1 MATAEPRNILH
12 RRPGKSNVLECGVCE
27 DVFGLQGDK
36 VPRLLLCGHTLCH
49 DCLTRLPLHGR
60 AIRCPFDRQMTEIG
74 DSGVWGLRV
83 QDLYGSSLLFPHRRL
98 GCVGVKGDSGV
109 WGLKKNFALLEL
121 LERLQ
126 FGRESPGALL
136 CEVSMDTEKETTIRC
151 DENEDH
157 LATIYCTVCS
167 TNLCAECA
175 QSTHNTRTLAKH
187 NLTTIRC
194 DENEDHL
201 ATIYC
206 TVCSTNLCAECAQ
219 STHNTRTLAKHKLTT
234 IRCDE
239 NEDHLATIY
248 CTVCSTNLCAECAQS
263 THNTRTLAKHKLV
276 PLHEKPREKPMC
288 PLHQTHAIEFA
299 CLEESCLCN
308 PLMCYVCKDYGKH
321 QGHKHTLIENDAEQ
335 VRMSI
340 IDTLQHVR
348 GFLDGVSDSARRLG
362 NAIQQME
369 GCSRTVENEH
379 GFTHTEQIHGTAEE
393 ARVRVR
399 RYFQELHETL
409 HRQENVALSVVDT
422 HVREKLCSL
431 KQQQEDMAVVV
442 SQVTTICLEC
452 EKMLQQDDHK
462 VLLAKQEI
470 RSLLDT
476 VRKQQQ
482 QFSDLPEQLHMDPG
496 IPLTFTKDNRVH
508 IGPKMEMRVVTLGL
522 DESGKTAILFK
533 LKQDEFMQTI
543 PTIGFNVETVEYK
556 NLKFTIW
563 DVGGKPKLR
572 PLWKHYYLNTQAVIF
587 VVDSADCARLDEAHV
602 SVIFVVDSA
611 DCAWLDEAHV
621 SVIFV
626 VDSADCAR
634 LDEAYVAACLFVSVI
649 FVADSADCARLDETY
664 DELSKLLAEKE
675 LREAVLLVFA
685 NKQDLPNALPIEEI
699 TDRLSLHKQ
708 CYHRQTESTQADLPN
723 ALPIEEITDRLSLH
737 KQCCTYYHRQTEPTQ
752 ADLPNALPIEE
763 ITDRLSLHKLCCGRS
778 WHIQACDAR
787 TGMGLHDGLDWLSHQ
802 LVAAGVLDI
811 S

>member
-1 MATAEPRNILH
+1 MATAEPRSILH

-60 AIRCPFDRQMTEIG
+60 AIRCPFDRQMTEI
-74 DSGVWGLRV
+74 
-83 QDLYGSSLLFPHRRL
+83 
-98 GCVGVKGDSGV
+98 GDSGV

-187 NLTTIRC
+187 
-194 DENEDHL
+194 
-201 ATIYC
+201 
-206 TVCSTNLCAECAQ
+206 
-219 STHNTRTLAKHKLTT
+219 
-234 IRCDE
+234 
-239 NEDHLATIY
+239 
-248 CTVCSTNLCAECAQS
+248 
-263 THNTRTLAKHKLV
+263 KLV

-288 PLHQTHAIEFA
+288 PLHQTHAIEFV

-335 VRMSI
+335 VRISI
-340 IDTLQHVR
+340 IDTLQHVK

-587 VVDSADCARLDEAHV
+587 VVDSADCAR
-602 SVIFVVDSA
+602 I
-611 DCAWLDEAHV
+611 
-621 SVIFV
+621 
-626 VDSADCAR
+626 
-634 LDEAYVAACLFVSVI
+634 
-649 FVADSADCARLDETY
+649 DETY

-685 NKQDLPNALPIEEI
+685 NKQ
-699 TDRLSLHKQ
+699 
-708 CYHRQTESTQADLPN
+708 
-723 ALPIEEITDRLSLH
+723 
-737 KQCCTYYHRQTEPTQ
+737 
-752 ADLPNALPIEE
+752 DLPNALPIEE

>member
-1 MATAEPRNILH
+1 MATAEPRNVLH

-74 DSGVWGLRV
+74 DSGVWGL
-83 QDLYGSSLLFPHRRL
+83 
-98 GCVGVKGDSGV
+98 
-109 WGLKKNFALLEL
+109 KKNFALLEL

-136 CEVSMDTEKETTIRC
+136 CEVSMDTEKE
-151 DENEDH
+151 
-157 LATIYCTVCS
+157 
-167 TNLCAECA
+167 
-175 QSTHNTRTLAKH
+175 
-187 NLTTIRC
+187 
-194 DENEDHL
+194 
-201 ATIYC
+201 
-206 TVCSTNLCAECAQ
+206 
-219 STHNTRTLAKHKLTT
+219 TT

-572 PLWKHYYLNTQAVIF
+572 PLWKHYYLNTQGKSDYLNSDHCGSITT
-587 VVDSADCARLDEAHV
+587 STHRV
-602 SVIFVVDSA
+602 S
-611 DCAWLDEAHV
+611 L
-621 SVIFV
+621 
-626 VDSADCAR
+626 
-634 LDEAYVAACLFVSVI
+634 
-649 FVADSADCARLDETY
+649 T
-664 DELSKLLAEKE
+664 
-675 LREAVLLVFA
+675 
-685 NKQDLPNALPIEEI
+685 
-699 TDRLSLHKQ
+699 T
-708 CYHRQTESTQADLPN
+708 
-723 ALPIEEITDRLSLH
+723 
-737 KQCCTYYHRQTEPTQ
+737 
-752 ADLPNALPIEE
+752 
-763 ITDRLSLHKLCCGRS
+763 
-778 WHIQACDAR
+778 
-787 TGMGLHDGLDWLSHQ
+787 
-802 LVAAGVLDI
+802 
-811 S
+811 

>member
-1 MATAEPRNILH
+1 MATAEPRSILQ

-74 DSGVWGLRV
+74 DSGVWGL
-83 QDLYGSSLLFPHRRL
+83 
-98 GCVGVKGDSGV
+98 
-109 WGLKKNFALLEL
+109 KKNFALLEL

-136 CEVSMDTEKETTIRC
+136 CDVSMDTEKETTIRC
-151 DENEDH
+151 DE
-157 LATIYCTVCS
+157 I
-167 TNLCAECA
+167 
-175 QSTHNTRTLAKH
+175 
-187 NLTTIRC
+187 
-194 DENEDHL
+194 
-201 ATIYC
+201 
-206 TVCSTNLCAECAQ
+206 
-219 STHNTRTLAKHKLTT
+219 
-234 IRCDE
+234 
-239 NEDHLATIY
+239 EDHLATIY

-276 PLHEKPREKPMC
+276 PLHERPREKPMC
-288 PLHQTHAIEFA
+288 PLHQTHAIEFV

-340 IDTLQHVR
+340 IDTLQHVK
-348 GFLDGVSDSARRLG
+348 GFLDEVSDSARRLG

-379 GFTHTEQIHGTAEE
+379 GFTHTEQVHGTAEE

-399 RYFQELHETL
+399 RYFQDLHETL
-409 HRQENVALSVVDT
+409 HRQENAALSVVDT

-482 QFSDLPEQLHMDPG
+482 QFCDLPEQLNMDAG

-587 VVDSADCARLDEAHV
+587 VVDSVDCARIDEA
-602 SVIFVVDSA
+602 
-611 DCAWLDEAHV
+611 
-621 SVIFV
+621 
-626 VDSADCAR
+626 
-634 LDEAYVAACLFVSVI
+634 
-649 FVADSADCARLDETY
+649 Y

-685 NKQDLPNALPIEEI
+685 NKQ
-699 TDRLSLHKQ
+699 
-708 CYHRQTESTQADLPN
+708 
-723 ALPIEEITDRLSLH
+723 
-737 KQCCTYYHRQTEPTQ
+737 
-752 ADLPNALPIEE
+752 DLPNALPIEE

>member
-1 MATAEPRNILH
+1 MATAEPRSILH

-74 DSGVWGLRV
+74 DSGVWGL
-83 QDLYGSSLLFPHRRL
+83 
-98 GCVGVKGDSGV
+98 
-109 WGLKKNFALLEL
+109 KKNFALLEL

-136 CEVSMDTEKETTIRC
+136 CDVSMDTEKE
-151 DENEDH
+151 
-157 LATIYCTVCS
+157 
-167 TNLCAECA
+167 
-175 QSTHNTRTLAKH
+175 
-187 NLTTIRC
+187 
-194 DENEDHL
+194 
-201 ATIYC
+201 
-206 TVCSTNLCAECAQ
+206 
-219 STHNTRTLAKHKLTT
+219 TT

-288 PLHQTHAIEFA
+288 PLHQTHAIEFV

-335 VRMSI
+335 VRISI
-340 IDTLQHVR
+340 IDTLQHVK

-587 VVDSADCARLDEAHV
+587 VVDSADCVR
-602 SVIFVVDSA
+602 I
-611 DCAWLDEAHV
+611 
-621 SVIFV
+621 
-626 VDSADCAR
+626 
-634 LDEAYVAACLFVSVI
+634 
-649 FVADSADCARLDETY
+649 DETY

-685 NKQDLPNALPIEEI
+685 NKQ
-699 TDRLSLHKQ
+699 
-708 CYHRQTESTQADLPN
+708 
-723 ALPIEEITDRLSLH
+723 
-737 KQCCTYYHRQTEPTQ
+737 
-752 ADLPNALPIEE
+752 DLPNALPIEE

>member
-1 MATAEPRNILH
+1 MATAEPRNVLH

-74 DSGVWGLRV
+74 DSGVWGL
-83 QDLYGSSLLFPHRRL
+83 
-98 GCVGVKGDSGV
+98 
-109 WGLKKNFALLEL
+109 KKNFALLEL

-136 CEVSMDTEKETTIRC
+136 CEVSMDTEKE
-151 DENEDH
+151 
-157 LATIYCTVCS
+157 
-167 TNLCAECA
+167 
-175 QSTHNTRTLAKH
+175 
-187 NLTTIRC
+187 
-194 DENEDHL
+194 
-201 ATIYC
+201 
-206 TVCSTNLCAECAQ
+206 
-219 STHNTRTLAKHKLTT
+219 TT

-587 VVDSADCARLDEAHV
+587 VVDSADCARLDE
-602 SVIFVVDSA
+602 
-611 DCAWLDEAHV
+611 
-621 SVIFV
+621 
-626 VDSADCAR
+626 
-634 LDEAYVAACLFVSVI
+634 
-649 FVADSADCARLDETY
+649 TY

-685 NKQDLPNALPIEEI
+685 NKQ
-699 TDRLSLHKQ
+699 
-708 CYHRQTESTQADLPN
+708 
-723 ALPIEEITDRLSLH
+723 
-737 KQCCTYYHRQTEPTQ
+737 
-752 ADLPNALPIEE
+752 DLPNALPIEE